1 MESMSAQ
8 LEGVTTVPFWL
19 RLGCFHLLV
28 WWSLTAL
35 CSGAPEL
42 AANTSPLAQA
52 IGCHFTVGPGVSTVD
67 GQQNYRA
74 LKAGSVV
81 CIPAGSRG
89 HLVLKNLRGE
99 SGNPITFVN
108 FGGVVEINSSGFA
121 GIRIA
126 NSEHIRITGA
136 GVSGG
141 CGAGLA
147 AAEQQ
152 CGFRI
157 TAPAGRGIAG
167 ASATRYIEIDHVEIY
182 ATAYSAITINTT
194 YEKDGVSRANFTQYN
209 TFLHHN
215 YAHDIGKEGFY
226 IGSSHYTSG
235 GDDPVLRGVDI
246 HHNFVAD
253 TGWDGIQVGS
263 AVEDCAIHHNRIYRD
278 SLANVEQQRSGIM
291 INRGSVCDV
300 YANFVKDGFAAYGI
314 YVQGN
319 GGNRIYNNVVVNRT
333 KNSGRGIT
341 VATGSNVGRGI
352 CVSHNTLVSIEGQG
366 ISFRNVAG
374 AGNFIESN
382 LLADVRGEQVY
393 VGVASATHNSSLT
406 SVEEAKFA
414 DPPGDDYS
422 LAVGSPA
429 IDAAL
434 PVSQCGVVDDY
445 AGTLRPQ
452 GAAPDIGA
460 YEFIADSAPTLPHLR
475 SLKNGVFIAVDRPP
489 Q

>member
-1 MESMSAQ
+1 MA
-8 LEGVTTVPFWL
+8 VWL
-19 RLGCFHLLV
+19 RPCSLHLLV
-28 WWSLTAL
+28 WGWSLTAL
-35 CSGAPEL
+35 CCVAPEL
-42 AANTSPLAQA
+42 AGNAPRSAQA
-52 IGCHFTVGPGVSTVD
+52 NGCHFTLGPGVSTVY
-67 GQQNYRA
+67 GQENYGA

-89 HLVLKNLRGE
+89 RLVLKNLRGE
-99 SGNPITFVN
+99 PGNPITFVN
-108 FGGVVEINSSGFA
+108 FGGEVEISSSGFA

-136 GVSGG
+136 GVSGR
-141 CGAGLA
+141 CGAAFA
-147 AAEQQ
+147 ASEQQ

-194 YEKDGVSRANFTQYN
+194 YEKDGVRRANFTQYN

-215 YAHDIGKEGFY
+215 YAHNIGKEGFY
-226 IGSSHYTSG
+226 IGSSHYTAG

-246 HHNFVAD
+246 HHNLVAD

-263 AVEDCAIHHNRIYRD
+263 AVEDCAVHHNRIYRD
-278 SLANVEQQRSGIM
+278 SLANVELQRSGIM

-460 YEFIADSAPTLPHLR
+460 YEFIADSARTLPHLR
-475 SLKNGVFIAVDRPP
+475 SLKNGVFIAFDRPP